1 MSVKTTE
8 SALIEQGQWLT
19 VQDCKRVLVVVHT
32 VTFAQRLREVFGL
45 LEADL
50 RIQVIFTAAP
60 HAFGSGVPQYL
71 RTLGITTVP
80 WEEALRAEFDLALA
94 AGARGVH
101 ELRAPVLRISHGAGH
116 IKPQSDASSLPP
128 GVEPVPGMMSRQQL
142 LHEGRMRPGAL
153 VYAHERDLAELAR
166 SCPEALPAAH
176 VVGDPCVDRIL
187 AGLPRRERYREALGV
202 GAEERLVVVSSTWGP
217 TSTFGRLDSLLPQL
231 LSQLP
236 GRGYRVALLIH
247 PNVFAGH
254 GPWQV
259 QSWLAGCRGRGIAV
273 LPPEA
278 DWQTPLIAA
287 DWVIGDHG
295 SLSAY
300 STLTETTLLL
310 TPGPRRQ
317 MSATSPAALLS
328 AVAPV
333 VSPAYPLEEQLSYA
347 AREREPGQYEQVAA
361 LLSSAPGE
369 FHRRMRAVVYRLL
382 NLGEPA
388 HAPVVSPLPLPPPL
402 DHWEAATDLGLA
414 Q

>member
-1 MSVKTTE
+1 
-8 SALIEQGQWLT
+8 
-19 VQDCKRVLVVVHT
+19 
-32 VTFAQRLREVFGL
+32 
-45 LEADL
+45 
-50 RIQVIFTAAP
+50 
-60 HAFGSGVPQYL
+60 
-71 RTLGITTVP
+71 
-80 WEEALRAEFDLALA
+80 
-94 AGARGVH
+94 
-101 ELRAPVLRISHGAGH
+101 
-116 IKPQSDASSLPP
+116 
-128 GVEPVPGMMSRQQL
+128 MMSRQQL
-142 LHEGRMRPGAL
+142 LHEGRMRPGAV
-153 VYAHERDLAELAR
+153 VYAHERDLTELAR

-187 AGLPRRERYREALGV
+187 AGLPRREQYRRALGI
-202 GAEERLVVVSSTWGP
+202 GAGERLVIIPSTWGP
-217 TSTFGRLDSLLPQL
+217 TSTFGRLDALLPQL
-231 LSQLP
+231 MSQLP

-278 DWQTPLIAA
+278 DWLAPLIAA

-295 SLSAY
+295 SLTAY
-300 STLTETTLLL
+300 ATLTEATLLL

-317 MSATSPAALLS
+317 ISASSPAALLA

-347 AREREPGQYEQVAA
+347 ARERRPGQYEQVAA

-382 NLGEPA
+382 DLGEPA
-388 HAPVVSPLPLPPPL
+388 HAPVVSPLPLPPAL
-402 DHWEAATDLGLA
+402 DRWEATDLGLA